1 MLSINCPHIAAGRG
15 VAHDV
20 INGYLVACLAADCLQ
35 RSPESVKPQAS
46 RFYAMFCHESLK
58 ARRNGIMLRNHRPTI
73 LVNLFL
79 TPYERVTLASDEQ
92 QMLYCLVC
100 RSSLSLLL
108 NGQPYCRSSLWPE
121 WASTVYSGFRPRVIQ
136 PLAIQVNRISA

>member
-46 RFYAMFCHESLK
+46 RFYAMFAMSLLK
-58 ARRNGIMLRNHRPTI
+58 LVAMASCSVTTGRPFSST
-73 LVNLFL
+73 F
-79 TPYERVTLASDEQ
+79 
-92 QMLYCLVC
+92 
-100 RSSLSLLL
+100 SSLRT
-108 NGQPYCRSSLWPE
+108 NG
-121 WASTVYSGFRPRVIQ
+121 
-136 PLAIQVNRISA
+136 

>member
-1 MLSINCPHIAAGRG
+1 VLSVNRPHIAAGRG

-35 RSPESVKPQAS
+35 RSPEPVKSQAL
-46 RFYAMFCHESLK
+46 RCYAVFCHESFE
-58 ARRNGIMLRNHRPTI
+58 ARRNGIMLRNHRSAI
-73 LVNLFL
+73 LVDLLL
-79 TPYERVTLASDEQ
+79 TPYARVTLASDEQ

-108 NGQPYCRSSLWPE
+108 NGQPYCRSRLWP
-121 WASTVYSGFRPRVIQ
+121 
-136 PLAIQVNRISA
+136 